1 MSSHEHSSHG
11 HADDWHHHSS
21 AEGVPQHEH
30 AATINTKNTFIVL
43 FVIFGFTAAFILVT
57 VLYFNVTVRR
67 VQEARIETIG
77 GAQVFNAM
85 RGQMEADLSTFGVV
99 DPATK
104 TVRIPVDRAID
115 RVVKRYQSK

>member
-11 HADDWHHHSS
+11 HADDWHHHSA

-30 AATINTKNTFIVL
+30 AATINTKNTFVVL
-43 FVIFGFTAAFILVT
+43 VVIFGFTAFFILVT
-57 VLYFNVTVRR
+57 VLYFNVSVRHLQ
-67 VQEARIETIG
+67 VARIETIG
-77 GAQVFNAM
+77 GANLFNTTKS
-85 RGQMEADLSTFGVV
+85 QMEAELSTFGVV

-104 TVRIPVDRAID
+104 TVRIPIDRAID

>member
-11 HADDWHHHSS
+11 HADAWHHHSS

-30 AATINTKNTFIVL
+30 AATINTTNTFLVL
-43 FVIFGFTAAFILVT
+43 FVIFGFTAVFILVT
-57 VLYFNVTVRR
+57 ILYFNVTVRH

-77 GAQVFNAM
+77 GAELFNTTK
-85 RGQMEADLSTFGVV
+85 GQMEADLSTFGVV

-104 TVRIPVDRAID
+104 TVRIPVDRAIE
-115 RVVKRYQSK
+115 RVVKRYQTK